1 MAQEWRN
8 SGGAGG
14 DVDLDAD
21 LITNVRRDPSV
32 APALHAA
39 DIELGKHDDKC
50 AVLAVFI
57 SVEPWV
63 SSPGDVNSHV

>member
-50 AVLAVFI
+50 AVLVFI
-57 SVEPWV
+57 SVAPWV
-63 SSPGDVNSHV
+63 SSSGDVNSYV